1 MGIDRGLVSR
11 GRASSCYNA
20 PQTAAASTL
29 RALCH
34 VTSNDIPSDANTPP
48 AAGAQPQ
55 RRLSLFDTT
64 SMIVGIIIGSGL
76 YETTPVIAG
85 NVPSAV
91 WLILGWL
98 LGALFSLVGSLCYA
112 ELATTYPADGGDYV
126 YLTRAFGRALGFL
139 FAWAQLWVIRPG
151 SIGAMTYVF
160 GRYATQLVSLGP
172 YSFTIYAAGAVLVIS
187 GINILG
193 VREGKWTQN
202 ALTSAKL
209 LGLSIVMIVG
219 LTCRAP
225 LEQAPPALE
234 EAPNYNVG
242 LALILV
248 VFTYGGWNDIAY
260 AAAEVRNPERNIL
273 RALLLGV
280 FAVATIYVGVNLAFV
295 HALGLQGFA
304 ASRAVAGD
312 VAALGLGDWGR
323 RGIAILICIST
334 LGAINGMIFT
344 GARIYYA
351 MGRDHSLFALV
362 GRWSSRF
369 GTPAWSLVIQA
380 ACTLLAVVGFG
391 VIGSETQGG
400 GFQRLIDFTTPVF
413 WSFLLLTGL
422 SVIVLRERDP
432 ERTRPFGVPWY
443 PLLPAVFCTGAAGI
457 VFAGVLHAIEARS
470 WAALWAAG
478 LMAPGVVLA
487 FISRDGR

>member
-1 MGIDRGLVSR
+1 
-11 GRASSCYNA
+11 
-20 PQTAAASTL
+20 
-29 RALCH
+29 
-34 VTSNDIPSDANTPP
+34 
-48 AAGAQPQ
+48 
-55 RRLSLFDTT
+55 
-64 SMIVGIIIGSGL
+64 
-76 YETTPVIAG
+76 
-85 NVPSAV
+85 
-91 WLILGWL
+91 
-98 LGALFSLVGSLCYA
+98 
-112 ELATTYPADGGDYV
+112 
-126 YLTRAFGRALGFL
+126 AFGRAIGFM

-160 GRYATQLVSLGP
+160 GRYATQLCPLGQ
-172 YSFTIYAAGAVLVIS
+172 YSFTIYAATAVLVIS

-202 ALTSAKL
+202 ALTTAKL
-209 LGLSIVMIVG
+209 LGLATVMIVG

-225 LEQAPPALE
+225 QGAPV
-234 EAPNYNVG
+234 EATCTGGASVG

-260 AAAEVRNPERNIL
+260 AAAEVRDPDRNIL
-273 RALLLGV
+273 RSLLLGV
-280 FAVATIYVGVNLAFV
+280 AAVATVYVGINLAFV
-295 HALGLQGFA
+295 HALGLSGFA
-304 ASRAVAGD
+304 ASRAVAAD
-312 VAALGLGDWGR
+312 VAELGLGHWGR
-323 RGIAILICIST
+323 RGIAVLICIST

-369 GTPAWSLVIQA
+369 GTPAWSLAIQA

-391 VIGSETQGG
+391 VIGSETEGG

-422 SVIVLRERDP
+422 SLLVLRATDP
-432 ERTRPFGVPWY
+432 QAIRKFRVPVY
-443 PLLPAVFCTGAAGI
+443 PLLPLIFCAGAAGI
-457 VFAGVLHAIEARS
+457 VYAGVNHAIEARS
-470 WAALWAAG
+470 WAAAWAAA

-487 FISRDGR
+487 CLSQPRGHR